1 MFFNALPLRPI
12 DRSSSAIS
20 SGRLYANKR
29 RQRREMARVRDAT
42 VFYLKRIAVRDRE
55 RAGDVGCRKRC
66 EHGVQLD
73 RVPLHDRWICERWR
87 SSDPPFLV
95 LLPTLLLD
103 PLSPRR
109 IGSTRFLDAVLFVF
123 LSGLNARDRRKVVRR
138 QGKGRDAFLGT
149 ELTLLGGQ
157 RPAAL
162 DARARNG
169 AVPKRAPCCSCTIMA
184 AARREEI
191 RQWRG

>member
-1 MFFNALPLRPI
+1 
-12 DRSSSAIS
+12 
-20 SGRLYANKR
+20 
-29 RQRREMARVRDAT
+29 DA
-42 VFYLKRIAVRDRE
+42 
-55 RAGDVGCRKRC
+55 
-66 EHGVQLD
+66 
-73 RVPLHDRWICERWR
+73 
-87 SSDPPFLV
+87 PFLV
-95 LLPTLLLD
+95 LLPALLLD

-123 LSGLNARDRRKVVRR
+123 LAGLNARDRRKVVRGQR
-138 QGKGRDAFLGT
+138 KGRHAFRGT
-149 ELTLLGGQ
+149 EFTLLGGEH
-157 RPAAL
+157 PAAL

>member
-1 MFFNALPLRPI
+1 M
-12 DRSSSAIS
+12 DRSSTAIS

-73 RVPLHDRWICERWR
+73 RVPLRDSWICGRWR
-87 SSDPPFLV
+87 FSDAPFLV

-123 LSGLNARDRRKVVRR
+123 VAGLNARDRRKVVRR
-138 QGKGRDAFLGT
+138 QGKSCHAFLGAKF
-149 ELTLLGGQ
+149 TLLGGE
-157 RPAAL
+157 RPATL

-169 AVPKRAPCCSCTIMA
+169 AVPKRAPCCSWTIMA